1 MEESTRKSTAEILR
15 NLAIIVAA
23 VTVLCGGVLLAL
35 AQVTAGVSVVVLALP
50 LIAVLLYLSVQARTR
65 PATDIQP
72 RRQRQTGAALV
83 VFGAALTLGGGVLA
97 AVNADF
103 LARWLLSAGPGF
115 ALGGVVAVWLARGQR

>member
-1 MEESTRKSTAEILR
+1 MEESTRKPTAEILR
-15 NLAIIVAA
+15 NLAIIVAV

-35 AQVTAGVSVVVLALP
+35 DQVIAGVSVLVLALP
-50 LIAVLLYLSVQARTR
+50 LIAVLLYLSVQARKR

-72 RRQRQTGAALV
+72 RRQRRTGAALV
-83 VFGAALTLGGGVLA
+83 AFGAALTLGGGVLA